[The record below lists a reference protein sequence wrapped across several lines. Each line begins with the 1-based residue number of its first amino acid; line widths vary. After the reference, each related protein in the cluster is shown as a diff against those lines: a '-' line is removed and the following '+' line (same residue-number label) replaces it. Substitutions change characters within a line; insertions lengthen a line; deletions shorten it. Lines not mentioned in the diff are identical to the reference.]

1 MCLNYRMGRFAD
13 FIRKHQFD
21 LHKYA
26 NSGNEEVKQILETLR
41 KAAKWEMRAASGR
54 SEITEKADAINNGN
68 EAITQYTEHYI
79 KKQGGTRRTRRTRRN
94 KRKRTRKNK
103 TTRRYKKMKGG
114 ENGLITNEK
123 ELKKSFDNKKIGIWE
138 ADDGQGNRKRF
149 FREDITY
156 DELKKSLEYY
166 FEQMDKRA
174 GKQKIPEDEKGYI
187 KEFYY

>member
-1 MCLNYRMGRFAD
+1 MGYFAD
-13 FIRKHQFD
+13 FIKTHQTD
-21 LHKYA
+21 LYKYS
-26 NSGNEEVKQILETLR
+26 NSGNEEVKRILDTLR
-41 KAAKWEMRAASGR
+41 KAAKWEMRAATGH
-54 SEITEKADAINNGN
+54 SEITEKTNAINNGN

-123 ELKKSFDNKKIGIWE
+123 ELKNSFDNKKIGIWE
-138 ADDGQGNRKRF
+138 ADDGQGTRTKI
-149 FREDITY
+149 FREGITY
-156 DELKKSLEYY
+156 NELKKSLQYY
-166 FEQMDKRA
+166 FEQMNKRA
-174 GKQKIPEDEKGYI
+174 GNPRIPEDEKGFI